1 MSGRAHDRH
10 IIFIRLSGTANNTK
24 AENIP
29 LLQREGHQS
38 LLFPIQAL
46 TVASEALTVGSE
58 ALTVAS

>member
-46 TVASEALTVGSE
+46 TVASEALTV
-58 ALTVAS
+58 AS